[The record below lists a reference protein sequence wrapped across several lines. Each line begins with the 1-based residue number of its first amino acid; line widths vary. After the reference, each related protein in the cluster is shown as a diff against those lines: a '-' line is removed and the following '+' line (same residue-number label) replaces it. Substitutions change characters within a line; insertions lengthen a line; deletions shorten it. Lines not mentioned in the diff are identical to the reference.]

1 MRDYLE
7 TVTRRVVVYD
17 GGMGATLE
25 QFDLTQEDYGGLQGK
40 CHEAL
45 VLNRPDVIEGV
56 HASMLDAGAE
66 VVETDTFQGSRL
78 KLEEWGLADYTVE
91 VNTKAAEIA
100 RRAAGEHRFVA
111 GSIGP
116 TGYLPA
122 SDDSTLGQIRFGELV
137 EVFAEQAAGLVD
149 GGADLI
155 IIETAQD
162 ILEVKA
168 AVFGAREAFKSTGR
182 TLPIHTSVS
191 LLPNGGKMLLGTDIS
206 AVLCTLEAL
215 RVDVIGLNCSTGPED
230 MRDAI
235 RFLGEFCSVPVACI
249 PNAGLPL
256 QGPDGETIFPE
267 QPGPLADALAEF
279 VERYGVGVV
288 GGCCGTTPEH
298 IRAIVERV
306 RPAGGDTARGANGD
320 TAPRTTAAGAALPT
334 RAAPPSAG
342 GGAKGSTTLPTRA
355 VAPRPAPRPPHLS
368 SMIAATP
375 LVQEPHPTMVGERVN
390 SQGSRKA
397 KQLLLAD
404 DYDGLVQI
412 AEDQVTGGAH
422 VLDTCVALTERSDE
436 DEQMRQVVKRISLT
450 QPAPIQVDSTEPEVI
465 ETALE
470 QIPGRAIVNS
480 VNLEAGRDKLDRVV
494 PLALAHGAALIALTI
509 DEVGMAKTAQRKVE
523 IAERIRDLCCEEHGL
538 DPELLIFD
546 CLTFTLTTGDEEWR
560 PSAVET
566 IEGIRRIK
574 AEIPHV
580 KTSLGVSNVSFGVS
594 PGARAV
600 LNSVF
605 LHHCVQAGLDLAMV
619 NPNHITPYSEISHEE
634 RKLADDLV
642 FNRSE
647 DALQHFIEHFES
659 KGETEAQTTAN
670 PTEGMEPEEAL
681 HFHILRRRK
690 EGVEDWIDL
699 SVEKIGAV
707 PTLNE
712 VLLPAMKEV
721 GDKFGAGELI
731 LPFVL
736 QSAEVMKRAV
746 AQLEKYLDKIEGYT
760 KGTVVLATVFGDVH
774 DIGKSLVN
782 TILTNNGYTV
792 IDLGKQVPIQTILDA
807 AQEHE
812 ATAIGLSALLVST
825 SKQMPACIQELHAKG
840 LQYPVLI
847 GGAAINRAFSFRALY
862 PGGKDSTE
870 PYAPGVFYCKDAFE
884 GLSVMDQ
891 LIDEQAHT
899 ALLEKLRA
907 GATAFREK
915 GEEPVEQGDLTD
927 SSVRSPARTDAPVP
941 TPPYWGVREIPV
953 DLNAV
958 YSHLDTHVL
967 FKLHWGGKGVKGE
980 AWRELV
986 EENFRPRLERMWAEA
1001 NGRLAGERPEE
1012 HANGRTG
1019 ASSKDAEETQAHAPY
1034 LHPRALLGFF
1044 PCYAAGNDI
1053 VVLDPEDRATE
1064 LTRFVC
1070 PRQPKGDRI
1079 CLADF
1084 FRSGVKVEG
1093 EGAKAGAAGAAAAAG
1108 SSSYLPPAELDVIAV
1123 QAVTVGSEVTEL
1135 MAKLEAEGEFAEQ
1148 LFVHGLGVQTAEGLA
1163 EWLHHEAR
1171 AMLSIPATQGRRYSW
1186 GYPAVPEQSEHLKV
1200 EKLLDLGQ
1208 IGMKITD
1215 GYAPEPE
1222 QSTLALVAHH
1232 PQAIYFGTRQG
1243 RLLPDGSPDDLIK
1256 GSYRDPSLAGF
1267 DGVRELADEDPP
1279 DGVVEGE
1286 DEPALAG

>member
-1 MRDYLE
+1 MARDYLKAISE
-7 TVTRRVVVYD
+7 HVVVYD

-45 VLNRPDVIEGV
+45 ILNRPDVIEGV
-56 HASMLDAGAE
+56 HSSMLEAGAE
-66 VVETDTFQGSRL
+66 VVETDTFQASRI
-78 KLEEWGLADYTVE
+78 KLEEWGLAEYTVE
-91 VNTKAAEIA
+91 INTKAAEIA
-100 RRAAGEHRFVA
+100 RKAAGENRFVA

-122 SDDSTLGQIRFGELV
+122 SEDPSLGQIRFRELV
-137 EVFAEQAAGLVD
+137 EVFAEQAAGLID

-168 AVFGAREAFKSTGR
+168 AVFGAREAFASTGR

-206 AVLCTLEAL
+206 AVLATLEAL
-215 RVDVIGLNCSTGPED
+215 KVDVIGLNCSTGPED

-235 RFLGEFCSVPVACI
+235 RFLGEFCPVPVACI

-267 QPGPLADALAEF
+267 QPVPLAEALQEF
-279 VERYGVGVV
+279 VERYGVSVV

-306 RPAGGDTARGANGD
+306 GRTAERPDGR
-320 TAPRTTAAGAALPT
+320 PVAA
-334 RAAPPSAG
+334 
-342 GGAKGSTTLPTRA
+342 
-355 VAPRPAPRPPHLS
+355 RPAPRAPHLS

-375 LVQEPHPTMVGERVN
+375 LVQEPRPSMVGERVN

-397 KQLLLAD
+397 KELLLAD

-422 VLDTCVALTERSDE
+422 VLDLCVALTERSDE
-436 DEQMRQVVKRISLT
+436 DEQMRLVAKKVSLT
-450 QPAPIQVDSTEPEVI
+450 QPAPIQIDSTEPEVI
-465 ETALE
+465 ATALD

-509 DEVGMAKTAQRKVE
+509 DEVGMAKTADRKVE
-523 IAERIRDLCCEEHGL
+523 IAKRIRDLCCEEHGL

-566 IEGIRRIK
+566 IAGIK
-574 AEIPHV
+574 AIKEQIPHV

-600 LNSVF
+600 LNSTF

-619 NPNHITPYSEISHEE
+619 NPNHITPYSEISDTE
-634 RKLADDLV
+634 RELADDLV
-642 FNRSE
+642 YNRRE
-647 DALQHFIEHFES
+647 DALERFIAHFES
-659 KGETEAQTTAN
+659 KGEDDTAGQGAAD

-690 EGVEDWIDL
+690 DGVEAQIDR

-736 QSAEVMKRAV
+736 QSAEVMKKAV

-792 IDLGKQVPIQTILDA
+792 VDLGKQVPIQTILDA
-807 AQEHE
+807 AQEHD

-825 SKQMPACIQELHAKG
+825 SKQMPACIQELHSKK
-840 LQYPVLI
+840 LSYPVLI
-847 GGAAINRAFSFRALY
+847 GGAAINRAFSYRALY
-862 PGGKDSTE
+862 PGGKDSE
-870 PYAPGVFYCKDAFE
+870 EQYEPGVFYCKDAFE

-891 LIDEQAHT
+891 LIDTDAHT
-899 ALLEKLRA
+899 ALVEKLRA

-915 GEEPVEQGDLTD
+915 GEAPVEELNFADD
-927 SSVRSPARTDAPVP
+927 SVRSSARTDVPIP
-941 TPPYWGVREIPV
+941 TPPFWGVKEIEV
-953 DLNAV
+953 DLDEV
-958 YSHLDTHVL
+958 YRHLDTHVL
-967 FKLHWGGKGVKGE
+967 FKLHWGGRGVKGE
-980 AWRELV
+980 AWQTLLRDD
-986 EENFRPRLERMWAEA
+986 FRPRLERMWQEQ
-1001 NGRLAGERPEE
+1001 
-1012 HANGRTG
+1012 T
-1019 ASSKDAEETQAHAPY
+1019 Y

-1044 PCYAAGNDI
+1044 PCYALGNEI
-1053 VVLDPEDRATE
+1053 VVLDPRTAGPDATLDPSDPASE

-1084 FRSGVKVEG
+1084 YRPGGKR
-1093 EGAKAGAAGAAAAAG
+1093 GADGWIAEA
-1108 SSSYLPPAELDVIAV
+1108 PAELDTIAV

-1135 MAKLEAEGEFAEQ
+1135 MAKLESDGEFAEQ

-1163 EWLHHEAR
+1163 EWLHWKVR
-1171 AMLSIPATQGRRYSW
+1171 NMLEIPDTQGRRYSW

-1200 EKLLDLGQ
+1200 ERLLDLEQ

-1243 RLLPDGSPDDLIK
+1243 RLLPDGSPDDLIR
-1256 GSYRDPSLAGF
+1256 GSSRDPSLFA
-1267 DGVRELADEDPP
+1267 DLDDEDPP
-1279 DGVVEGE
+1279 DGAVEAE
-1286 DEPALAG
+1286 DEPVLTS

>member
-1 MRDYLE
+1 MARDYLKAVRE
-7 TVTRRVVVYD
+7 HVVVYD

-56 HASMLDAGAE
+56 HASMLEAGAE
-66 VVETDTFQGSRL
+66 VVETDTFQASRL
-78 KLEEWGLADYTVE
+78 KLDEWGLADYTVE

-100 RRAAGEHRFVA
+100 RKAAGEHRFVA

-116 TGYLPA
+116 TGFLPA
-122 SDDSTLGQIRFGELV
+122 SDDPTLGNISFAELV
-137 EVFAEQAAGLVD
+137 EVFTEQAEGLID
-149 GGADLI
+149 GGADLL

-168 AVFGAREAFKSTGR
+168 AVFGARAAFKSSGK

-215 RVDVIGLNCSTGPED
+215 RVDVIGLNCSTGPQD

-235 RFLGEFCSVPVACI
+235 RFLGELCPVPVACI

-267 QPGPLADALAEF
+267 KPEPLAEALGEF

-298 IRAIVERV
+298 IKAIAERV
-306 RPAGGDTARGANGD
+306 GGR
-320 TAPRTTAAGAALPT
+320 
-334 RAAPPSAG
+334 S
-342 GGAKGSTTLPTRA
+342 
-355 VAPRPAPRPPHLS
+355 VEPRPAPRPPHLS
-368 SMIAATP
+368 SMIAATT
-375 LVQEPHPTMVGERVN
+375 LVQEPRPTMVGERVN

-397 KQLLLAD
+397 KELLLAD

-412 AEDQVTGGAH
+412 AEDQVAGGAH
-422 VLDTCVALTERSDE
+422 VLDLCVALTERSDE
-436 DEQMRQVVKRISLT
+436 DEQMRKLAKRISLT
-450 QPAPIQVDSTEPEVI
+450 QEPPIQIDSTEPEVI
-465 ETALE
+465 ERTLE

-494 PLALAHGAALIALTI
+494 PMALAHGAALIALTI

-523 IAERIRDLCCEEHGL
+523 IAERIKGLCCDEHGL
-538 DPELLIFD
+538 DPKLLIFD

-574 AEIPHV
+574 AEIPDV

-605 LHHCVQAGLDLAMV
+605 LHHCVEAGLDLAMV
-619 NPNHITPYSEISHEE
+619 NPNHITPYSEISDEE

-642 FNRSE
+642 FNRRE
-647 DALQHFIEHFES
+647 DALEQFIAHFES
-659 KGETEAQTTAN
+659 KGEEEAQTTAN

-690 EGVEDWIDL
+690 EGVEDWIDA

-736 QSAEVMKRAV
+736 QSAEVMKKAV
-746 AQLEKYLDKIEGYT
+746 ARLELYLDKIEGYT

-792 IDLGKQVPIQTILDA
+792 VDLGKQVPIQTILDA

-840 LQYPVLI
+840 MRYPVLI
-847 GGAAINRAFSFRALY
+847 GGAAINRAFSYRALY
-862 PGGKDSTE
+862 PGGKESDE
-870 PYAPGVFYCKDAFE
+870 QYEPGVFYCKDAFE

-891 LIDEQAHT
+891 LIDADAHE
-899 ALLEKLRA
+899 ALLEKLRS
-907 GATAFREK
+907 GATAFRAK
-915 GEEPVEQGDLTD
+915 GEKPVEELNFADD
-927 SSVRSPARTDAPVP
+927 SVRSTVRVDDPIP
-941 TPPYWGVREIPV
+941 TPPWWGVKEVEV
-953 DLNAV
+953 DMDEV

-980 AWRELV
+980 AWKQLV
-986 EENFRPRLERMWAEA
+986 DEDFRPRLERMWAEQ
-1001 NGRLAGERPEE
+1001 
-1012 HANGRTG
+1012 
-1019 ASSKDAEETQAHAPY
+1019 DY

-1044 PCYAAGNDI
+1044 PCYAQGNDI
-1053 VVLDPEDRATE
+1053 VVLDPRVVDPGAVSPGAALGPGASDSSATLDPSDPAAE

-1084 FRSGVKVEG
+1084 FRPAVDGK
-1093 EGAKAGAAGAAAAAG
+1093 
-1108 SSSYLPPAELDVIAV
+1108 PPAELDVIAV

-1135 MAKLEAEGEFAEQ
+1135 MAKLETDGEFAEQ
-1148 LFVHGLGVQTAEGLA
+1148 LFVHGVGVQTAEGLA
-1163 EWLHHEAR
+1163 EWLHWRVRE
-1171 AMLSIPATQGRRYSW
+1171 MLAIPSTQGRRYSW
-1186 GYPAVPEQSEHLKV
+1186 GYPAVPEQAEHLKV
-1200 EKLLDLGQ
+1200 EKLLGLEQ
-1208 IGMKITD
+1208 IGMKISD
-1215 GYAPEPE
+1215 GYAPIPE

-1243 RLLPDGSPDDLIK
+1243 RLLFEGSPDDVIK
-1256 GSYRDPSLAGF
+1256 GSYRDPSLFG
-1267 DGVRELADEDPP
+1267 ELDDVDPP
-1279 DGVVEGE
+1279 DGVVEQE
-1286 DEPALAG
+1286 DEPAMASE